1 MDTIVRMAYT
11 QPFQTMAALTA
22 LVAEESS
29 NPMHRIRVALGKL
42 LWKHN
47 QVTRVRVNSVWTD
60 MPCWNV
66 LQAKSL
72 LQVPEQIIQAV
83 QEEEDLALSEND
95 NDASEQ
101 APAASAVALP
111 HVRNHVPS
119 KENLK
124 HIKVLTEYIRGLH
137 QTELNLRS
145 LILNHLT
152 STPIAVVAT
161 AADERP
167 DSQEAVDATHFEG
180 DNHSSLDWSTSG
192 HALLNQVIYRPS
204 FLLGNEE
211 SPECSWYKI
220 KDFVPSVPMPP
231 MDEENMRS
239 DARPRQVEWKEPLAV
254 ERRMRFRAYPV
265 TEDGEELDQG
275 AILVLTEGQVQAGIV
290 AANLERKKDSHDKNL
305 SAEHPFAIG
314 AGTRITLQWQ
324 QEATTVTEKHCQVAG
339 YDTVSL
345 DNGELEHR
353 ILILPDAVAA
363 ESSERPADAFWA
375 VVNLDENGIL
385 TCRSVGGSTTC
396 KILQSD
402 CDSSS
407 SAYQEC
413 EGIIDFMYR
422 QQHSAVFAEP
432 VDPVALQ
439 IPTYFS
445 VVKHP
450 MDISTLSANLSKGVY
465 SKIPPGQNVGR
476 SPVARMLNGPFKDDV
491 VRIFDNAMLFN
502 PPDDW
507 IHLLAASM
515 KKTVVK
521 KIDQVS
527 READDR
533 LRAFSPRKTR
543 SVYVDEDSDVDMYE
557 YESDR
562 DDEEFG
568 GGRRASRKRKRIG
581 RREDF
586 STQAIEGPVYLQK
599 TLSESVGLR
608 GPFSSLPINSEAAG
622 FSLTS
627 EWNCRH
633 RTASFPEETKED
645 AEESKRRQEMEDLL
659 VLHRQAEEMEREGLR
674 RSSRAHPVAETANG
688 IEQRTDAPNDFEYF
702 LADPS
707 TLPPIDDEEV
717 DAVLHKSANS
727 RSEVEAQREKLHEVY
742 FAKLYQQL
750 SKFLQPIDE
759 DYGSYKNSSFPPF
772 LGRVIPSTAPD
783 NVEDVTWEIRGP
795 FLIPAIRWVLRGL
808 VHSGHLTEVDT
819 DVLLTND
826 VYFTDDSQQPYDIL
840 DMKEMQRRRRGN
852 IPREEESEEE
862 VEMSE
867 YEKLRAERVARNA
880 ERLKALGLA

>member
-1 MDTIVRMAYT
+1 
-11 QPFQTMAALTA
+11 
-22 LVAEESS
+22 
-29 NPMHRIRVALGKL
+29 
-42 LWKHN
+42 
-47 QVTRVRVNSVWTD
+47 
-60 MPCWNV
+60 
-66 LQAKSL
+66 
-72 LQVPEQIIQAV
+72 
-83 QEEEDLALSEND
+83 
-95 NDASEQ
+95 
-101 APAASAVALP
+101 
-111 HVRNHVPS
+111 
-119 KENLK
+119 
-124 HIKVLTEYIRGLH
+124 
-137 QTELNLRS
+137 
-145 LILNHLT
+145 
-152 STPIAVVAT
+152 
-161 AADERP
+161 
-167 DSQEAVDATHFEG
+167 
-180 DNHSSLDWSTSG
+180 
-192 HALLNQVIYRPS
+192 
-204 FLLGNEE
+204 
-211 SPECSWYKI
+211 
-220 KDFVPSVPMPP
+220 
-231 MDEENMRS
+231 
-239 DARPRQVEWKEPLAV
+239 
-254 ERRMRFRAYPV
+254 
-265 TEDGEELDQG
+265 
-275 AILVLTEGQVQAGIV
+275 
-290 AANLERKKDSHDKNL
+290 
-305 SAEHPFAIG
+305 
-314 AGTRITLQWQ
+314 
-324 QEATTVTEKHCQVAG
+324 
-339 YDTVSL
+339 
-345 DNGELEHR
+345 
-353 ILILPDAVAA
+353 
-363 ESSERPADAFWA
+363 
-375 VVNLDENGIL
+375 
-385 TCRSVGGSTTC
+385 
-396 KILQSD
+396 
-402 CDSSS
+402 
-407 SAYQEC
+407 
-413 EGIIDFMYR
+413 
-422 QQHSAVFAEP
+422 
-432 VDPVALQ
+432 
-439 IPTYFS
+439 
-445 VVKHP
+445 
-450 MDISTLSANLSKGVY
+450 
-465 SKIPPGQNVGR
+465 
-476 SPVARMLNGPFKDDV
+476 
-491 VRIFDNAMLFN
+491 
-502 PPDDW
+502 
-507 IHLLAASM
+507 
-515 KKTVVK
+515 
-521 KIDQVS
+521 
-527 READDR
+527 
-533 LRAFSPRKTR
+533 
-543 SVYVDEDSDVDMYE
+543 MYE